1 MTESEP
7 EPERFDLLLA
17 DLKRVVDRLALAL
30 RRNDQEFA
38 ADSALLHFNLAFEVS
53 WKLLKLD
60 AARAGVVAPTPRA
73 AFRHGLQAGLIT
85 DEAAFERILRQRND
99 AVHLYRASMAQALL
113 HELPAF
119 HTAFAGLVASLG
131 ARRRVDE

>member
-1 MTESEP
+1 LPSPSSSRQRT
-7 EPERFDLLLA
+7 
-17 DLKRVVDRLALAL
+17 
-30 RRNDQEFA
+30 DQDFA

-73 AFRHGLQAGLIT
+73 AFRHGLQAGLIA
-85 DEAAFERILRQRND
+85 DEAAFERILRQCND

-113 HELPAF
+113 QELPAF
-119 HTAFAGLVASLG
+119 HAAFAGLVVSIS
-131 ARRRVDE
+131 ARGRSIE

>member
-1 MTESEP
+1 MSQP
-7 EPERFDLLLA
+7 DPERFDLLLA
-17 DLKRVVDRLALAL
+17 DLARVVDRLELAL
-30 RRNDQEFA
+30 QRTDQEFA

-73 AFRHGLQAGLIT
+73 AFRHGLQAGLIA

-113 HELPAF
+113 RELPAF
-119 HTAFAGLVASLG
+119 HAAFAGLVVSIS
-131 ARRRVDE
+131 ARGRSIE